1 MESKKDV
8 CCNWQILSVS
18 MRNRA
23 LLLLPFLL
31 RISSVNCWCVSCNF
45 LCWLFFSSWRNL
57 KKKSKCYPD
66 IYIFNR
72 SFHNKFGPERF
83 NRFDGYWKQA
93 NKQNVY
99 KKLLD
104 HLMLQRLQDLFLIS
118 RLYCHKMRFSKP
130 FSCFINFFTLIS
142 FHVKPRTTTLYSSLC
157 NDGYN

>member
-31 RISSVNCWCVSCNF
+31 RISSVNCWSVSCNF
-45 LCWLFFSSWRNL
+45 LCWLFSSSWRNF

-66 IYIFNR
+66 IFIFNR

-99 KKLLD
+99 KNVYKN
-104 HLMLQRLQDLFLIS
+104 LIS
-118 RLYCHKMRFSKP
+118 RLYCHKVRFSNP
-130 FSCFINFFTLIS
+130 VSCFINLFTLIS
-142 FHVKPRTTTLYSSLC
+142 FHVKSRTTTFYSSLC